1 MSNPIHP
8 VARKRAIN
16 LSINAAVL
24 DQAKALGLNISRVLE
39 DSLVEKARAATAER
53 WRAENREALNWHNA
67 LTARMGG
74 TLHELLAEN
83 ETKSGGDAV

>member
-1 MSNPIHP
+1 MGNPVHP

-24 DQAKALGLNISRVLE
+24 DQAKTLGLNISRVLE
-39 DSLVEKARAATAER
+39 EALAEKARTATAAR
-53 WRAENREALNWHNA
+53 WRAENREALAWHNA

-74 TLHELLAEN
+74 TLHELLAE
-83 ETKSGGDAV
+83 SGTDSGDNAV

>member
-1 MSNPIHP
+1 MGDPIHP
-8 VARKRAIN
+8 IARKRAIN

-39 DSLVEKARAATAER
+39 EALAEKARVAAAER
-53 WRAENREALNWHNA
+53 WRAENREALAWHNA

-74 TLHELLAEN
+74 TLHELLASS
-83 ETKSGGDAV
+83 ETESGGDAV